1 MTGSRGGAENSWTP
15 ARDSKRGWKEVLFHR
30 DKTEWKQH
38 LYTSPRGIANSTIRS
53 YRLNS
58 GYFIYNALKAGTRIK
73 THKQIEKVK
82 ILYNKSHRQQWQSVN
97 VTHVVKPAPKL
108 LFSLQPQTTA
118 ETTQWFSLCRK
129 QIQPWFSIRIIYMPV
144 IVPVSDDSISHALYY
159 ESLKNSLVSMRSFA
173 SIWMEGKWFSAKTHR
188 WDNEGWRK
196 ITQGQLQEE
205 RCSTNIIDPLFF
217 QDALALLKIVQQTS
231 H

>member
-38 LYTSPRGIANSTIRS
+38 LYTSPRGIANTTIRS
-53 YRLNS
+53 CRLNS

-82 ILYNKSHRQQWQSVN
+82 ILYNKSHRDSLLMSHMSLNQLQNYYFHSK
-97 VTHVVKPAPKL
+97 HKL
-108 LFSLQPQTTA
+108 LLKPPSGFHCVENNFSHGSRSGLSTCL
-118 ETTQWFSLCRK
+118 SLC
-129 QIQPWFSIRIIYMPV
+129 
-144 IVPVSDDSISHALYY
+144 PVSDDSISHALYY

-188 WDNEGWRK
+188 WDSEGWRK

-217 QDALALLKIVQQTS
+217 QDVLSLLKIVQQTS